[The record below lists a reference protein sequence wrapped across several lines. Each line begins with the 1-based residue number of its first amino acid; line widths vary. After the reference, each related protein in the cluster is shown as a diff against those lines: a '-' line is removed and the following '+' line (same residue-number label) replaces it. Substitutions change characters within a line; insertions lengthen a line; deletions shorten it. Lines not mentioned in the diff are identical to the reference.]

1 MFQQFLSVNSLV
13 SAGAVIL
20 FLVMLYGMNH
30 LPKKK
35 LSFASR
41 VLVGSGCGTVFGLAV
56 YAAGR
61 AGLAVGGASDWFSMA
76 QSVYLGLFR
85 VLIGPVVFISTVR
98 MVLHTP
104 AYKVTPREVKVKKQV
119 NTLMLAISCGIG
131 LFFGIWFHVGGQTGG
146 FGAVRAGGESLPAL
160 IAALA
165 PVNLAADLLLGKTVA
180 VFVAGALT
188 GIAARRM
195 SGKYMDTVK
204 PFFDLTEAASSIM
217 GSVCKTVVAWKP
229 SGAAAIMTALAAASG
244 PWAVWQVVKFLLVLT
259 LAAAAMLVIQL
270 ILAAVFGVGPAAF
283 FRAGKEAMVKALKT
297 RSGGAC
303 LPEAKKALSEGL
315 GLNAEVTDEVAA
327 YAISS
332 GMQGCAALFPAM
344 ALVFTVHMAGAEFTP
359 ALIAAAVIVVVLSS
373 YGITGA
379 PGTATMAEF
388 AAVMGTGMEGA
399 VSGLGPMIA
408 IDPIGDVPRTLIN
421 VTGCITNAIIV
432 ERRVRT

>member
-61 AGLAVGGASDWFSMA
+61 TGLAVGGASDWFSMA

-204 PFFDLTEAASSIM
+204 PFFDLTEAAFSIM
-217 GSVCKTVVAWKP
+217 GSGCKTVLAW
-229 SGAAAIMTALAAASG
+229 
-244 PWAVWQVVKFLLVLT
+244 
-259 LAAAAMLVIQL
+259 
-270 ILAAVFGVGPAAF
+270 
-283 FRAGKEAMVKALKT
+283 
-297 RSGGAC
+297 
-303 LPEAKKALSEGL
+303 
-315 GLNAEVTDEVAA
+315 
-327 YAISS
+327 
-332 GMQGCAALFPAM
+332 
-344 ALVFTVHMAGAEFTP
+344 
-359 ALIAAAVIVVVLSS
+359 
-373 YGITGA
+373 
-379 PGTATMAEF
+379 
-388 AAVMGTGMEGA
+388 
-399 VSGLGPMIA
+399 
-408 IDPIGDVPRTLIN
+408 
-421 VTGCITNAIIV
+421 
-432 ERRVRT
+432 